1 MLSYSVVPRVQN
13 HKGLHM
19 APLKTP
25 DVHPSGRISQDGK
38 PCRRSV
44 ISHELFIW
52 GGGGGGGGGVGV
64 WGGARVVR
72 YRMPCLVEGN
82 LFSPSQ
88 VALHV
93 VRGEA

>member
-1 MLSYSVVPRVQN
+1 MQ
-13 HKGLHM
+13 K
-19 APLKTP
+19 
-25 DVHPSGRISQDGK
+25 ISNIARAFYLG
-38 PCRRSV
+38 V
-44 ISHELFIW
+44 
-52 GGGGGGGGGVGV
+52 GGVGV